1 MTLIEDIAGDVEP
14 EAASAATV
22 PEVPAP
28 APSARGC
35 IGMVAEAVQALKAE
49 GRWLPNLLFM
59 HRYRLVHGYWRKAG
73 YPEPLPLREA
83 VRRALVR
90 LGER

>member
-1 MTLIEDIAGDVEP
+1 MAISEDMAGDRQP
-14 EAASAATV
+14 EEESASSA
-22 PEVPAP
+22 PEVPAR

-59 HRYRLVHGYWRKAG
+59 HRYRLVHDYLQKAG

-83 VRRALVR
+83 VRRALLR